1 MILKPDLNLECVSAI
16 NPEELKAKGVRAI
29 VFDLD
34 STVMASK
41 SGAFEPWVL
50 EFFDSLS
57 REPYNFTVAILSN
70 NKNMEYIQK
79 AQQQCKVDVIGHANK
94 PSPKS
99 LLKYLEEKNIQPENA
114 VMVGDRPLTDILA
127 GQLAGT
133 KTILVD
139 SITRETEPK
148 LTRFVR
154 FLERLTIRK

>member
-1 MILKPDLNLECVSAI
+1 MILKPDFNLISVKDI
-16 NPEELKAKGVRAI
+16 DVDLLYQQGVRAI
-29 VFDLD
+29 LFDLD

-41 SGAFEPWVL
+41 SGFFEPWVL
-50 EFFDSLS
+50 EMFDKLS
-57 REPYNFTVAILSN
+57 EKFTVAILSN
-70 NKNMEYIQK
+70 NKKVEYIEK
-79 AQQQCKVDVIGHANK
+79 ARTQCSIDVVGHANK
-94 PSPKS
+94 PSPKT
-99 LLKYLEEKNIQPENA
+99 LLNYLASKNIEPKST

-127 GQLAGT
+127 GKLAGT

>member
-1 MILKPDLNLECVSAI
+1 MFLKPDFNLLSVKDIDAKLLYQQGVKAI
-16 NPEELKAKGVRAI
+16 L
-29 VFDLD
+29 FDLD

-41 SGAFEPWVL
+41 SGFFEPWVL
-50 EFFDSLS
+50 DMFDKLS
-57 REPYNFTVAILSN
+57 ENFTVAILSN
-70 NKNMEYIQK
+70 NKKVEYIEK
-79 AQQQCKVDVIGHANK
+79 AKSQCSIDVIGHANK
-94 PSPKS
+94 PSPKI
-99 LLKYLEEKNIQPENA
+99 LLNYLVSKNIEPQNA

-127 GQLAGT
+127 GKLAGT

>member
-1 MILKPDLNLECVSAI
+1 MFLKPDFNLLSVKDIDANLLYQQGVKAI
-16 NPEELKAKGVRAI
+16 L
-29 VFDLD
+29 FDLD

-41 SGAFEPWVL
+41 SGLFEPWVL
-50 EFFDSLS
+50 EMFDKLS
-57 REPYNFTVAILSN
+57 EKFTVAILSN
-70 NKNMEYIQK
+70 NKKVEYIEK
-79 AQQQCKVDVIGHANK
+79 AKSQCSIDVIGHANK
-94 PSPKS
+94 PSPKI
-99 LLKYLEEKNIQPENA
+99 LLNYLVSKNIEPQNA

-127 GQLAGT
+127 GKLAGT

>member
-1 MILKPDLNLECVSAI
+1 MFLKPDFNLLSVKDI
-16 NPEELKAKGVRAI
+16 DPNLLYQQGVRAI
-29 VFDLD
+29 LFDLD

-41 SGAFEPWVL
+41 SGFFEPWVL
-50 EFFDSLS
+50 DMFDKLS
-57 REPYNFTVAILSN
+57 ENFTVAILSN
-70 NKNMEYIQK
+70 NKKVEYIEK
-79 AQQQCKVDVIGHANK
+79 AKSQCSIDVIGHAHK
-94 PSPKS
+94 PSPKI
-99 LLKYLEEKNIQPENA
+99 LLNYLVSKNIEPQNA

-127 GQLAGT
+127 GKLAGT

>member
-1 MILKPDLNLECVSAI
+1 MFLKPDFNLVCVKDIDINMLEKLGVEAI
-16 NPEELKAKGVRAI
+16 L
-29 VFDLD
+29 FDLD

-41 SGAFEPWVL
+41 SGVFEPWIL
-50 EFFDSLS
+50 EMFDKLS
-57 REPYNFTVAILSN
+57 EKFVVAILSN
-70 NKNMEYIQK
+70 NKKIEYIEK
-79 AQQQCKVDVIGHANK
+79 AKCQCNIDVIGHANK

-99 LLKYLEEKNIQPENA
+99 LLNYLATKNIEPKNA
-114 VMVGDRPLTDILA
+114 VMVGDRPLTDIVAGKLA
-127 GQLAGT
+127 GS

>member
-1 MILKPDLNLECVSAI
+1 MILKPDFNLISVKDI
-16 NPEELKAKGVRAI
+16 DVDLLYQQGVRAI
-29 VFDLD
+29 LFDLD

-41 SGAFEPWVL
+41 SGVFESWVL
-50 EFFDSLS
+50 EMFDKFS
-57 REPYNFTVAILSN
+57 EKFTVAILSN
-70 NKNMEYIQK
+70 NKKVEYIEK
-79 AQQQCKVDVIGHANK
+79 ARTQCSIDVVGHANK
-94 PSPKS
+94 PSPKT
-99 LLKYLEEKNIQPENA
+99 LLNYLASKNIEPKST

-127 GQLAGT
+127 GKLAGT

>member
-1 MILKPDLNLECVSAI
+1 MILKPDFNLVSVKDI
-16 NPEELKAKGVRAI
+16 DVDLLYQQGVRAI
-29 VFDLD
+29 LFDLD

-41 SGAFEPWVL
+41 SGVFEPWVL
-50 EFFDSLS
+50 EMFDKFS
-57 REPYNFTVAILSN
+57 EKFVVAILSN
-70 NKNMEYIQK
+70 NKKVEYIEK
-79 AQQQCKVDVIGHANK
+79 AKVQCSIDVIGHANK
-94 PSPKS
+94 PSPKI
-99 LLKYLEEKNIQPENA
+99 LLNYLASKNIEPKNA

-127 GQLAGT
+127 GKLAGT